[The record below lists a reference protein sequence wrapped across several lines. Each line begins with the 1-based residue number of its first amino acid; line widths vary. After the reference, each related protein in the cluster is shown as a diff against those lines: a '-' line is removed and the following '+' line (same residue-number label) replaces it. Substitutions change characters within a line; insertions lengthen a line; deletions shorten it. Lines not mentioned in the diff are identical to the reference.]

1 MLSRLVRIQ
10 LVLFT
15 IASVVGVTAMV
26 VVYIQAP
33 TLLGIGRYTVT
44 MELPEG
50 GGLYQFSNVTVR
62 GVQVGKVTELELTPS
77 GPRAT
82 LSLQTSPK
90 VPADLS
96 AEVRSVSAVGEQ
108 YVDLRPRSDTGP
120 FLGEGSVISAVDVT
134 VPQKVGPMLDQI
146 SALLGSIPKDRIAD
160 LLDETS
166 QALGGADFDLGSL
179 IDSSS
184 TLSDALRTN
193 ADAVSTLTDDSVPL
207 LDAQAQTTDS
217 LRQWARSLAGVTRQI
232 DENDDAVRNILH
244 VGPGAADE
252 AARLLHDVRP
262 TLPLLLANLTTV
274 GQIAVT
280 YRPGVEQLLVL
291 FPPYIAAL
299 QGFALPWN
307 NPTGWPLG
315 DFTATS
321 GDPPACTVG
330 FLPASQWR
338 SPADLTDIDT
348 PDNLFCKLPQDSPI
362 AVRGAR
368 NTPCADNPGKRAPT
382 VEICRSDQSYQPL
395 ALRQH
400 ALGPNPIDP
409 SAIAQGIPPDDRILP
424 GEGLYGPVQGTPLP
438 PGTTASPAPPGPV
451 AFAQYDPASGRYVTP
466 DGRTHEQSDLVTDGQ
481 PKTWQDLMPN

>member
-10 LVLFT
+10 LVLFA

-26 VVYIQAP
+26 IVYIQAP
-33 TLLGIGRYTVT
+33 MLLGIGRYTVT

-50 GGLYQFSNVTVR
+50 GGLYRFSNVTVR

-77 GPRAT
+77 GPRAK

-90 VPADLS
+90 IPADLS

-108 YVDLRPRSDTGP
+108 YVDLRPRSDSGP
-120 FLGEGSVISAVDVT
+120 YLGEGSVIRAADVT

-166 QALGGADFDLGSL
+166 QALDGADFDLGSL
-179 IDSSS
+179 IDSSA
-184 TLSDALRTN
+184 TLTDALKTN
-193 ADAVSTLTDDSVPL
+193 ADTVSTLTDDSVPL
-207 LDAQAQTTDS
+207 LDAQAQTADS
-217 LRQWARSLAGVTRQI
+217 LRQWARNLAGVTRQI
-232 DENDDAVRNILH
+232 DENDAAVRHILD

-252 AARLLHDVRP
+252 AARLLRDVRP
-262 TLPLLLANLTTV
+262 TLPVLLANLTTV

-382 VEICRSDQSYQPL
+382 VEMCRSDQPYQPL

-424 GEGLYGPVQGTPLP
+424 GEGLYGPVEGTPLP
-438 PGTTASPAPPGPV
+438 PGAAAGPRRPARWPSPSTTRRPDATSPLTAAPKSSPIWRPTDRRGP
-451 AFAQYDPASGRYVTP
+451 
-466 DGRTHEQSDLVTDGQ
+466 GRT
-481 PKTWQDLMPN
+481 